1 MSPMPDQP
9 PPLPNPIKRMLFQ
22 DSVMFTTD
30 SSVNFGLVE
39 KVQAAAEAWING
51 NPQNNIVHIE
61 TLSNAGKARCI
72 IWYRE
77 R

>member
-1 MSPMPDQP
+1 MSDLP
-9 PPLPNPIKRMLFQ
+9 PPLPKPIKRMLFQ

-39 KVQAAAEAWING
+39 KVQAAAEAWINS
-51 NPQNNIVHIE
+51 NPNIDLVNIE
-61 TLSNAGKARCI
+61 TLSNAGRARTI
-72 IWYRE
+72 VWYRE

>member
-1 MSPMPDQP
+1 MPDQP
-9 PPLPNPIKRMLFQ
+9 PPLPKPIKRMLFQ

-39 KVQAAAEAWING
+39 KVQAAAEAWINT
-51 NPQNNIVHIE
+51 NTNIELVNIE

-72 IWYRE
+72 VWYRE

>member
-1 MSPMPDQP
+1 MSDLP
-9 PPLPNPIKRMLFQ
+9 PPLPKPIKRMLFQ

-39 KVQAAAEAWING
+39 KVQAAAEAWINS
-51 NPQNNIVHIE
+51 NPSIDLVNIE
-61 TLSNAGKARCI
+61 TLSNAGRARTI
-72 IWYRE
+72 VWYRE